1 MKKTISFV
9 MLALLLVGCATPV
22 ATTHLCLNV
31 CLGHNFSK
39 ENPADSTIH
48 HHFTKKTWGNGST
61 AITNNTSYTK
71 YNERGYIL
79 RKDECHEMIF
89 DNDTIKSYN
98 VRQNIFN
105 NKGEL
110 VESREFVNDT
120 LSTISSFRYN
130 KKGQLVEYVSQDI
143 PEENYVPLK
152 YRYAYDRYG
161 NICLEERYE
170 NDELVSRD
178 ITRYNHKGQK
188 LEVARYRSDG
198 TLDDKTIY
206 TYNLRGDLV
215 ETTHIFEH
223 GRIHFMGGVNW
234 EQNPFER
241 DYWNEHQTP
250 LKPIEKYDTLRYRTT
265 YHSKGKVA
273 TKQHWDSLRGEWR
286 TNSRIEYNSKGVP
299 TWEMEYQ
306 AEDENFVT
314 SLTLYNSHGLPTDRY
329 IYDKK
334 KDTLKVVERK
344 VYNDQGKVILDTD
357 YSDLLGINLRFYFYD
372 DNGNLVDEG
381 YYNGNGSLNWRK
393 VTEYENGKKKRKTQY
408 GKNGALEFIEVF
420 TEEGDELKSSKY
432 DKDGTLIRVTIS
444 EKSNNYYRHR
454 EYDGSGELLM
464 EFLRREYE

>member
-31 CLGHNFSK
+31 CLGHNFSE

-48 HHFTKKTWGNGST
+48 HLFKKQTWSNGSFS
-61 AITNNTSYTK
+61 ITNNTSYTK
-71 YNERGYIL
+71 YDERGYIL
-79 RKDECHEMIF
+79 RECECHEMIF
-89 DNDTIKSYN
+89 DNDTTKRYN

-161 NICLEERYE
+161 NICLKERYE

-188 LEVARYRSDG
+188 LEVAQYRSDG

-215 ETTHIFEH
+215 EKTHIFEH
-223 GRIHFMGGVNW
+223 GRIHFTGGVNW

-241 DYWNEHQTP
+241 DYWNKHQKP

-286 TNSRIEYNSKGVP
+286 TNCRIEYNSKGVP
-299 TWEMEYQ
+299 TREMVYQ

-357 YSDLLGINLRFYFYD
+357 YSDLFGIDLRFYSYD

-381 YYNGNGSLNWRK
+381 YYNGKGSLNWRK
-393 VTEYENGKKKRKTQY
+393 VTEYENGKKKRKTKY

-420 TEEGDELKSSKY
+420 TEDGDEWKSSKY
-432 DKDGTLIRVTIS
+432 DKDGTLIGVTIS
-444 EKSNNYYRHR
+444 EESNNYYRQR

-464 EFLRREYE
+464 EILRREFE

>member
-31 CLGHNFSK
+31 CLGHNFSDK
-39 ENPADSTIH
+39 NPVDSTIH

-79 RKDECHEMIF
+79 RKCECRERIF
-89 DNDTIKSYN
+89 DNDTTKRYN

-130 KKGQLVEYVSQDI
+130 KKGQLVEYVSQDT

-161 NICLEERYE
+161 NICEEERYE
-170 NDELVSRD
+170 NDVFQSREV
-178 ITRYNHKGQK
+178 TRYNRKGQK
-188 LEVARYRSDG
+188 LEVLHYRADG
-198 TLDDKTIY
+198 VLQDRRIT
-206 TYNLRGDLV
+206 TYNRHGEEV
-215 ETTHIFEH
+215 EHTLIEKWGT
-223 GRIHFMGGVNW
+223 IHSTACLDW
-234 EQNPFER
+234 SINPFER
-241 DYWNEHQTP
+241 NYWNKHQTP

-299 TWEMEYQ
+299 TREMEYQ

-344 VYNDQGKVILDTD
+344 VYNDQGEVILDTN
-357 YSDLLGINLRFYFYD
+357 YSDLFGIDLRFYSYD

-381 YYNGNGSLNWRK
+381 YYNGKGSLNWRK
-393 VTEYENGKKKRKTQY
+393 VTEYENGKKKRKTKY

-420 TEEGDELKSSKY
+420 TEDGDEWKSSKY
-432 DKDGTLIRVTIS
+432 DKDGTLIGVTIS
-444 EKSNNYYRHR
+444 EESNNYYRHR

-464 EFLRREYE
+464 EILRREFE